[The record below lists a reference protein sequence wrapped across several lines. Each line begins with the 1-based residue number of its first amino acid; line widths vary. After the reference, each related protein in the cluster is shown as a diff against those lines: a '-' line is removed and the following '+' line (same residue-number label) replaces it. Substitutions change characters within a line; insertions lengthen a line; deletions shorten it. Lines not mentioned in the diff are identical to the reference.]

1 MDNNLRGKAGDYTM
15 KKVFFVFSLIFSL
28 LFINGKEY
36 YCETKEDSFRNIE
49 KVIMENCEFVENG
62 LKLEYTTSLSV
73 DDEYK
78 RILSLLSPNNKFK
91 VVQENNHLR
100 ASIEEIEYNIH
111 IYTSYNITRVDM
123 IAINKKKDTS
133 LEYIK
138 QKLQNLRRDNY
149 LDERYFCYVKGRL
162 KTDKEELSSNINKEL
177 KIDTLNTLEINNG
190 IIAKAVMKDD
200 REVNIGQINYDTGSY
215 LIIGTPMI
223 FITY

>member
-1 MDNNLRGKAGDYTM
+1 M

-49 KVIMENCEFVENG
+49 KVIMENYEFVENG

-78 RILSLLSPNNKFK
+78 RILLSLSPNNKFK
-91 VVQENNHLR
+91 VVQEDNYLR
-100 ASIEEIEYNIH
+100 ASIEEIEYSIH
-111 IYTSYNITRVDM
+111 IYTSYNVTRVDM

-133 LEYIK
+133 LEYVK
-138 QKLQNLRRDNY
+138 QKLQNLRNDNY
-149 LDERYFCYVKGRL
+149 LDERYFSYVKGRL
-162 KTDKEELSSNINKEL
+162 KTDKEELSLNINKEL

>member
-1 MDNNLRGKAGDYTM
+1 M

-49 KVIMENCEFVENG
+49 KVIMENYEFVENG

-78 RILSLLSPNNKFK
+78 RILLSLSPNNKFK
-91 VVQENNHLR
+91 VVQEDNYLR
-100 ASIEEIEYNIH
+100 ASIEEIEYSIH
-111 IYTSYNITRVDM
+111 IYTSYNVTRVDM

-133 LEYIK
+133 LEYVK
-138 QKLQNLRRDNY
+138 QKLQNLRNDNY
-149 LDERYFCYVKGRL
+149 LDERYFSYVKGRL